1 MTTIE
6 ALVDDCSLYESIY
19 QFEDINVD
27 LFANMARSRYNASL
41 MEGDRSIIMEG
52 LGDVCAT
59 IGNAIKKLIIAIK
72 DFFMKFVKMITSFHL
87 NLKDFVK
94 KYKDELLKVDC
105 DFDIIG
111 YNFKVMESKD
121 PNMDDF
127 RELVDGY
134 NASLSDI
141 ESIKKADITKEG
153 NAFLEDKHLD
163 EIRGRVLG
171 VGGIIQKDDF
181 TETVRKYYRGAN
193 ETESIHVDGAVV
205 REIVNNVD
213 KLWDM
218 KNKSIKDRDRILL
231 LLNKA
236 ETFFHR
242 KVGTAYRGSQK
253 KVDARTFEL
262 NDDVRTAKT
271 KETDIDDS
279 NSTLEK
285 VNLLVVTKYNET
297 KAVSSIINVVIT
309 ERANALKDMVKQNRK
324 IVGKA
329 LSSGKNGSDETS
341 TEEATDY
348 SNIIEQFEYVY
359 HDAAMV
365 ESKNILKS
373 ELNFLMESLD
383 SGVIE
388 TEMLEADLKKAAT
401 TAGKAVKEAIGAVI
415 DNIMRMY
422 REKAI
427 RNIQEKKDWYTNQEV
442 IDGVIA
448 NAEAKSFNMVPLWD
462 GVYGQQALSSI
473 QTLFKAASE
482 KPTDPASA
490 NFAKDFTGV
499 KTISELKADKD
510 MTAKLKNYFRTGK
523 KDVVTVEPVSIG
535 KKQLQN
541 KVKDMFDYLADYDNI
556 SKGSETLGKAA
567 KNIKQPVGE
576 SVSMDTFINLLC
588 APICESDLILL
599 EATPTAG
606 QQTSATG
613 APAKAA
619 SDVRSAPS
627 NQAAQ
632 QNGREQVSVTQA
644 EDTSNN
650 TTGNQ
655 ATDPNAKKDTTLAD
669 YHRVVGRFCRQVA
682 SAYVTTLEERFLLYY
697 NTLVS
702 CAGEEFAP
710 SKYLKGEENNAPK
723 KEENVAQPTEN
734 K

>member
-41 MEGDRSIIMEG
+41 MEGDRSILMEG

-72 DFFMKFVKMITSFHL
+72 DFFVKFVKMITSFHM

-94 KYKDELLKVDC
+94 KYKDDLLKVDC
-105 DFDIIG
+105 DFDIMG
-111 YNFKVMESKD
+111 YDFKVLDSKD

-134 NASLSDI
+134 NSSLSNID
-141 ESIKKADITKEG
+141 SVKKVDITKEG
-153 NAFLEDKHLD
+153 NAFLEEKHLD

-171 VGGIIQKDDF
+171 VGGVIPKDDF
-181 TETVRKYYRGAN
+181 TETVRKYYRGTN
-193 ETESIHVDGAVV
+193 EPDTVHVNSGVV
-205 REIVNNVD
+205 QEIVNTVD

-218 KNKSIKDRDRILL
+218 KNKSIKDRDKIIL

-242 KVGTAYRGSQK
+242 KVGTAYRGNQK

-262 NDDVRTAKT
+262 DDDVRTAKT
-271 KETDIDDS
+271 KETDINDS
-279 NSTLEK
+279 DSTLEK
-285 VNLLVVTKYNET
+285 VNLLVTTKYNET
-297 KAVSSIINVVIT
+297 RAVSSIINVVIT

-329 LSSGKNGSDETS
+329 LSSGKKSDT

-359 HDAAMV
+359 HDTAMA
-365 ESKNILKS
+365 ESKDLLRS

-401 TAGKAVKEAIGAVI
+401 TAGKAVKEAIGSVI

-462 GVYGQQALSSI
+462 GVYGQRAISSI

-490 NFAKDFTGV
+490 NFAKDFTGI

-541 KVKDMFDYLADYDNI
+541 RVKDMFDYLADYDNI

-599 EATPTAG
+599 EKDETTAANAG
-606 QQTSATG
+606 AQNAAQT
-613 APAKAA
+613 
-619 SDVRSAPS
+619 RSAAP

-632 QNGREQVSVTQA
+632 NNGSEQVSVTKA
-644 EDTSNN
+644 EDTSVQ